1 MSAELAQQSKLSAAR
16 EQSNLLGS
24 LLETEAIINVDDLRN
39 TPASSSER
47 LLSGLVERLRSSK
60 DVSVLT
66 SGANILAAAAKS
78 KDFSSNTKC
87 LQLWLRA
94 TKDLVTKEEAG
105 VDALRAIIQC
115 LHVLTPGSAS
125 MSDWCQIGLQCLLYP
140 EVRMEAYAALCSQ
153 RKAALTPPRRGVDA
167 PAYVAIKDCI
177 GPQLSHWMDGSQ
189 CCEALRVWTL
199 IVQWMGEYLP
209 QNAASVNVLLRVA
222 SKGLAAS
229 SRPELQRQ
237 ALESWQALIS
247 TFKPETLR
255 VNKMLNLVMTP
266 LRQRSSADPFARL
279 ALVRT
284 LWHLAVK
291 LGPQHLSTCFQL
303 VGVPMVKTLVGFF
316 LESNTVLENKHDH
329 DNLRRECFYVL
340 LRLLQLPLE
349 RAWKTTMD
357 NVPLPPLESSFGTGF
372 LGRHL
377 EILEPACRAAIG
389 FIQQCTD
396 YAPDLGCLL
405 MHLLL
410 KHAAEAH
417 STDSVPAAAAL
428 LKLVLDGLSD
438 WILVAPLACKTILL
452 EASELPEKMLTSHC
466 YYSGKLGL
474 LHGTPVLSL
483 LRLLLQP
490 SLLAVFCSTDEVM
503 QLFQRLLTLGLQNPS
518 RLHLAQSVLSC
529 LERCPPAPSLASSL
543 WTVLASSLLTFLQSG
558 HEVNQGSDL
567 EPDFSALVAALA
579 FPIHHALPHVGAK
592 VRKAMSRRWLQLYQA
607 FSCSAVLVPNVS
619 PQGVCHEV
627 CRRLYAGLN
636 DQLKQDI
643 GYVDAVSELLASVSS
658 CLPSSQPNT
667 SGLSPSNLSAS
678 PSSPRRW
685 GSRQQRGS
693 ALGNLQ
699 PYCQALAWVLDAVAS
714 HQLLPNES
722 RQSVASIVGKLVRPM
737 QGLLSSLHS
746 MPALVEVVTL
756 LGPALSKL
764 LVRGSGYTS
773 KVEPVWASL
782 CSALSSQC
790 TSCPRDDSLLCAL
803 TPLLEVALGYSR
815 GQVHD
820 RAVHLWQSLF
830 ARSPS
835 LHVQP
840 RLREL
845 LRKVKPSLVPE
856 DSEICEPA
864 SFSQDSLVPD
874 ACLPTTP
881 QKKEGL
887 SFSPLLSSKNR
898 LTPPS
903 GSSTTRSSVVRLRT
917 PQRAPPSPRKRRS
930 LYDFRAEEFVKVVS
944 PVKRKQVLTEHQK
957 EVRKERRSFPALYS
971 NLSQSGGIDSQD
983 SETPQE
989 SEEMDD
995 EPFTGGKR
1003 QTLEPMPVIVLDSDS
1018 EDNGMALEDL
1028 PSVAQEVCGTPPSLL
1043 HPPNTATN
1051 GDDVVPETQQDS
1063 ILFTSVETP
1072 KSQKPHQ
1079 RDCPPSN
1086 PMSGGS
1092 PRVHRPRA
1100 RLSFTRP
1107 PVLEAEECEAL
1118 GDTDVV
1124 PSSQSSVGSIEGV
1137 EMAKSGHDKP
1147 LVDIHP
1153 DSPVTVWLQD
1163 KERGRLIASQETL
1176 VHKNNG
1182 DSPKNLRLTRG
1193 SLVAN
1198 RPIGWQEELL
1208 EDGIAPLDDD
1218 VPANSAPAEPNVEEH
1233 TKEACT
1239 TQESTDTEIH
1249 EDELEA
1255 EDIEPSSPAPAN
1267 SEECALK
1274 LSEAFSACYSEGT
1287 VQASQTS
1294 PEFGVPILSSEN
1306 TDRVELAVDSEK
1318 PMASACT
1325 RVDTHESVPASHSCP
1340 DVCTVPETEDQAA
1353 LESWETKSGTN
1364 AASKTELLQKKAVR
1378 GSRKRKLPSQT
1389 TSPIA
1394 SRLRAKRARQEQVQ
1408 WNSSPPPPD
1417 AASSRGKPRWSG
1429 SSPALSR
1436 SRIMLDA
1443 AMRSVG
1449 SSPSRHADSA
1459 PTVPQPNDGG
1469 NGANPP
1475 LSILKRHPPA
1485 EEGSP
1490 QGSPHRARQ
1499 VSSRHVSFA
1508 DPLVQGEYK
1517 IGPRRSRISRA
1528 LYEQDAEMEE
1538 GELSDSQ
1545 QPLWPPLEGS
1555 TEPVEDVLP
1564 LLTSS
1569 LWQRSLGRK
1578 LHILGITTVGALAS
1592 MTCAQALQLP
1602 VRAPRVASLRKALEQ
1617 YSMPNECASPELP
1630 LESGEASATS
1640 DSTALTSLTPG
1651 ENGTAAGVST
1661 LEEEASNDEATGMLC
1676 TLAQPPASPQEDNP
1690 AATIDGETEIICS
1703 LSSEP
1708 KELAVPMSL
1717 QDATTQ
1723 TDEDAQTTASR
1734 EVQCCPLVTE
1744 DAVQTGLVVMSKE
1757 EICQLLT
1764 PNFFASLKRA
1774 ELGRILGIV
1783 ATVVAQDS
1791 QQ

>member
-1 MSAELAQQSKLSAAR
+1 M
-16 EQSNLLGS
+16 
-24 LLETEAIINVDDLRN
+24 
-39 TPASSSER
+39 
-47 LLSGLVERLRSSK
+47 
-60 DVSVLT
+60 
-66 SGANILAAAAKS
+66 
-78 KDFSSNTKC
+78 
-87 LQLWLRA
+87 
-94 TKDLVTKEEAG
+94 
-105 VDALRAIIQC
+105 
-115 LHVLTPGSAS
+115 
-125 MSDWCQIGLQCLLYP
+125 
-140 EVRMEAYAALCSQ
+140 
-153 RKAALTPPRRGVDA
+153 
-167 PAYVAIKDCI
+167 
-177 GPQLSHWMDGSQ
+177 
-189 CCEALRVWTL
+189 
-199 IVQWMGEYLP
+199 
-209 QNAASVNVLLRVA
+209 
-222 SKGLAAS
+222 
-229 SRPELQRQ
+229 
-237 ALESWQALIS
+237 
-247 TFKPETLR
+247 
-255 VNKMLNLVMTP
+255 
-266 LRQRSSADPFARL
+266 
-279 ALVRT
+279 
-284 LWHLAVK
+284 
-291 LGPQHLSTCFQL
+291 
-303 VGVPMVKTLVGFF
+303 
-316 LESNTVLENKHDH
+316 
-329 DNLRRECFYVL
+329 
-340 LRLLQLPLE
+340 
-349 RAWKTTMD
+349 
-357 NVPLPPLESSFGTGF
+357 
-372 LGRHL
+372 
-377 EILEPACRAAIG
+377 
-389 FIQQCTD
+389 
-396 YAPDLGCLL
+396 
-405 MHLLL
+405 
-410 KHAAEAH
+410 
-417 STDSVPAAAAL
+417 
-428 LKLVLDGLSD
+428 
-438 WILVAPLACKTILL
+438 
-452 EASELPEKMLTSHC
+452 
-466 YYSGKLGL
+466 
-474 LHGTPVLSL
+474 
-483 LRLLLQP
+483 
-490 SLLAVFCSTDEVM
+490 
-503 QLFQRLLTLGLQNPS
+503 
-518 RLHLAQSVLSC
+518 
-529 LERCPPAPSLASSL
+529 
-543 WTVLASSLLTFLQSG
+543 
-558 HEVNQGSDL
+558 
-567 EPDFSALVAALA
+567 
-579 FPIHHALPHVGAK
+579 
-592 VRKAMSRRWLQLYQA
+592 
-607 FSCSAVLVPNVS
+607 
-619 PQGVCHEV
+619 
-627 CRRLYAGLN
+627 
-636 DQLKQDI
+636 
-643 GYVDAVSELLASVSS
+643 
-658 CLPSSQPNT
+658 
-667 SGLSPSNLSAS
+667 
-678 PSSPRRW
+678 
-685 GSRQQRGS
+685 
-693 ALGNLQ
+693 
-699 PYCQALAWVLDAVAS
+699 
-714 HQLLPNES
+714 
-722 RQSVASIVGKLVRPM
+722 
-737 QGLLSSLHS
+737 
-746 MPALVEVVTL
+746 
-756 LGPALSKL
+756 
-764 LVRGSGYTS
+764 
-773 KVEPVWASL
+773 
-782 CSALSSQC
+782 
-790 TSCPRDDSLLCAL
+790 
-803 TPLLEVALGYSR
+803 
-815 GQVHD
+815 
-820 RAVHLWQSLF
+820 
-830 ARSPS
+830 
-835 LHVQP
+835 
-840 RLREL
+840 
-845 LRKVKPSLVPE
+845 
-856 DSEICEPA
+856 
-864 SFSQDSLVPD
+864 
-874 ACLPTTP
+874 
-881 QKKEGL
+881 
-887 SFSPLLSSKNR
+887 
-898 LTPPS
+898 
-903 GSSTTRSSVVRLRT
+903 
-917 PQRAPPSPRKRRS
+917 
-930 LYDFRAEEFVKVVS
+930 VS

-1239 TQESTDTEIH
+1239 TQESTDAEIH

>member
-1 MSAELAQQSKLSAAR
+1 MK
-16 EQSNLLGS
+16 
-24 LLETEAIINVDDLRN
+24 
-39 TPASSSER
+39 
-47 LLSGLVERLRSSK
+47 
-60 DVSVLT
+60 
-66 SGANILAAAAKS
+66 
-78 KDFSSNTKC
+78 
-87 LQLWLRA
+87 
-94 TKDLVTKEEAG
+94 
-105 VDALRAIIQC
+105 
-115 LHVLTPGSAS
+115 
-125 MSDWCQIGLQCLLYP
+125 
-140 EVRMEAYAALCSQ
+140 
-153 RKAALTPPRRGVDA
+153 
-167 PAYVAIKDCI
+167 
-177 GPQLSHWMDGSQ
+177 
-189 CCEALRVWTL
+189 
-199 IVQWMGEYLP
+199 
-209 QNAASVNVLLRVA
+209 ASV
-222 SKGLAAS
+222 
-229 SRPELQRQ
+229 
-237 ALESWQALIS
+237 
-247 TFKPETLR
+247 
-255 VNKMLNLVMTP
+255 
-266 LRQRSSADPFARL
+266 
-279 ALVRT
+279 
-284 LWHLAVK
+284 
-291 LGPQHLSTCFQL
+291 
-303 VGVPMVKTLVGFF
+303 
-316 LESNTVLENKHDH
+316 
-329 DNLRRECFYVL
+329 
-340 LRLLQLPLE
+340 
-349 RAWKTTMD
+349 
-357 NVPLPPLESSFGTGF
+357 
-372 LGRHL
+372 
-377 EILEPACRAAIG
+377 
-389 FIQQCTD
+389 
-396 YAPDLGCLL
+396 GC
-405 MHLLL
+405 
-410 KHAAEAH
+410 
-417 STDSVPAAAAL
+417 
-428 LKLVLDGLSD
+428 G
-438 WILVAPLACKTILL
+438 
-452 EASELPEKMLTSHC
+452 
-466 YYSGKLGL
+466 
-474 LHGTPVLSL
+474 
-483 LRLLLQP
+483 
-490 SLLAVFCSTDEVM
+490 
-503 QLFQRLLTLGLQNPS
+503 
-518 RLHLAQSVLSC
+518 
-529 LERCPPAPSLASSL
+529 
-543 WTVLASSLLTFLQSG
+543 
-558 HEVNQGSDL
+558 
-567 EPDFSALVAALA
+567 
-579 FPIHHALPHVGAK
+579 
-592 VRKAMSRRWLQLYQA
+592 
-607 FSCSAVLVPNVS
+607 
-619 PQGVCHEV
+619 
-627 CRRLYAGLN
+627 
-636 DQLKQDI
+636 
-643 GYVDAVSELLASVSS
+643 
-658 CLPSSQPNT
+658 
-667 SGLSPSNLSAS
+667 
-678 PSSPRRW
+678 
-685 GSRQQRGS
+685 
-693 ALGNLQ
+693 
-699 PYCQALAWVLDAVAS
+699 
-714 HQLLPNES
+714 
-722 RQSVASIVGKLVRPM
+722 
-737 QGLLSSLHS
+737 
-746 MPALVEVVTL
+746 
-756 LGPALSKL
+756 
-764 LVRGSGYTS
+764 
-773 KVEPVWASL
+773 
-782 CSALSSQC
+782 
-790 TSCPRDDSLLCAL
+790 
-803 TPLLEVALGYSR
+803 
-815 GQVHD
+815 
-820 RAVHLWQSLF
+820 
-830 ARSPS
+830 
-835 LHVQP
+835 
-840 RLREL
+840 REL

-1043 HPPNTATN
+1043 HPSNTATN

-1072 KSQKPHQ
+1072 KASRHLDIITDIASQKPHQ

-1163 KERGRLIASQETL
+1163 KERGRLVASQETL

-1193 SLVAN
+1193 VA
-1198 RPIGWQEELL
+1198 
-1208 EDGIAPLDDD
+1208 
-1218 VPANSAPAEPNVEEH
+1218 
-1233 TKEACT
+1233 
-1239 TQESTDTEIH
+1239 
-1249 EDELEA
+1249 
-1255 EDIEPSSPAPAN
+1255 AN

-1640 DSTALTSLTPG
+1640 NSTALTILTPG

-1744 DAVQTGLVVMSKE
+1744 DAVQT
-1757 EICQLLT
+1757 
-1764 PNFFASLKRA
+1764 
-1774 ELGRILGIV
+1774 

>member
-1 MSAELAQQSKLSAAR
+1 MRICGTCSPPARNRAAMSAELAQQSKLSAAR

-864 SFSQDSLVPD
+864 SFSQ
-874 ACLPTTP
+874 
-881 QKKEGL
+881 
-887 SFSPLLSSKNR
+887 
-898 LTPPS
+898 
-903 GSSTTRSSVVRLRT
+903 
-917 PQRAPPSPRKRRS
+917 
-930 LYDFRAEEFVKVVS
+930 EFVKVVS

-1043 HPPNTATN
+1043 HPSNTATN

-1163 KERGRLIASQETL
+1163 KERGRLVASQETL

-1239 TQESTDTEIH
+1239 TQESTDIEIH

-1617 YSMPNECASPELP
+1617 YSMPNE
-1630 LESGEASATS
+1630 
-1640 DSTALTSLTPG
+1640 
-1651 ENGTAAGVST
+1651 
-1661 LEEEASNDEATGMLC
+1661 
-1676 TLAQPPASPQEDNP
+1676 EDNP